1 MQGWQEKRGGGNGV
15 AGAGEDEGE
24 GGDLLWAAVSLFSC
38 GAVTW
43 VNTFRL
49 QRENASLL

>member
-1 MQGWQEKRGGGNGV
+1 MALPEWDRVGQGGGGKR
-15 AGAGEDEGE
+15 EGE
-24 GGDLLWAAVSLFSC
+24 DLLWAAVSLFSC